1 MVTLVGW
8 PEGLSKLSPNV
19 HEKIANADYIR
30 KMKWIWSIF
39 KNCPTIW
46 AKNVVKALKWSR
58 SRNKSS
64 NMVTYLGGG
73 ILTRELGPSILI
85 GNLWQF
91 DGYVMFG
98 QQRIITSSFYDS
110 RASLDK
116 RNGGVWSCSGHQQG
130 SRCSIHDLIINKDV
144 YLDRV

>member
-73 ILTRELGPSILI
+73 EYWQENWGRLKICGFLI
-85 GNLWQF
+85 MPKF
-91 DGYVMFG
+91 
-98 QQRIITSSFYDS
+98 
-110 RASLDK
+110 
-116 RNGGVWSCSGHQQG
+116 
-130 SRCSIHDLIINKDV
+130 
-144 YLDRV
+144 

>member
-58 SRNKSS
+58 SSNKSS

-73 ILTRELGPSILI
+73 ILTRELGPIKNLRFCNYAQILAV
-85 GNLWQF
+85 NF
-91 DGYVMFG
+91 
-98 QQRIITSSFYDS
+98 
-110 RASLDK
+110 
-116 RNGGVWSCSGHQQG
+116 H
-130 SRCSIHDLIINKDV
+130 INWENYEEKSWL
-144 YLDRV
+144 YS